1 MEHRFS
7 CSTACGVFLHQGSN
21 PCPLYWQADS
31 QPRSHQGSPW
41 LHFFTLTMK
50 YQKGNVN
57 KQSFFK
63 WHQKKIKYLGI
74 NLTKEVKD
82 LYAENYK
89 TLIKE
94 TEDDSKKWKDIPCS
108 WIGRI
113 NIIKMSILP
122 KAIHRFNAFP
132 IKHP

>member
-1 MEHRFS
+1 MILNTQKLLELINEFS
-7 CSTACGVFLHQGSN
+7 KVARLT
-21 PCPLYWQADS
+21 Y
-31 QPRSHQGSPW
+31 RIW

-50 YQKGNVN
+50 YKKGKV
-57 KQSFFK
+57 KKYYLLKS
-63 WHQKKIKYLGI
+63 HPPKIKYLEI

-94 TEDDSKKWKDIPCS
+94 ITDDSKKWKDIPCS

-113 NIIKMSILP
+113 NIGKMAILS
-122 KAIHRFNAFP
+122 KAIYRFSAIP
-132 IKHP
+132 IKLPMTCFTEIEKLS